1 MICQLNISDKFRSL
15 NFDKRKKKI
24 SFIILHY
31 TETKT
36 LEDAISL
43 LTDQERKVSCHF
55 ILDIN
60 GKIFNLVD
68 LENRAWHAGESK
80 WKNFKDLN
88 SHSIGIEIVYPGEKS
103 DSKYAKEQ
111 IQSLIDLIIFLKKK
125 YNIKNNRILGH
136 SDIAPLRKIDPG
148 KFFPWEELDKFSL
161 GIWVKFLINLKKIG
175 YGYFSDKINNKKVID
190 SFHRHHL
197 PSLTG
202 CPPTKSSL
210 FKSQDILNL
219 KKID

>member
-1 MICQLNISDKFRSL
+1 MICQLNISDKFKSL
-15 NFDKRKKKI
+15 NFDKRKKNI

-36 LEDAISL
+36 LEEAISL

-88 SHSIGIEIVYPGEKS
+88 SHSIGIEISNPPYAFLEKVRIN
-103 DSKYAKEQ
+103 DTKIVIKKRIEKP
-111 IQSLIDLIIFLKKK
+111 FL
-125 YNIKNNRILGH
+125 
-136 SDIAPLRKIDPG
+136 
-148 KFFPWEELDKFSL
+148 
-161 GIWVKFLINLKKIG
+161 
-175 YGYFSDKINNKKVID
+175 
-190 SFHRHHL
+190 
-197 PSLTG
+197 
-202 CPPTKSSL
+202 
-210 FKSQDILNL
+210 
-219 KKID
+219 